1 MNIGKKD
8 IMALK
13 AKNKTMYCKAEII
26 NSDYKTITVLEGNI
40 TSGNYSINC
49 DSDIRRTCNITMSL
63 NNSSFKFSEDILFN
77 HYIRIY
83 IGYYS
88 LVSDEI
94 LYYSLGIY
102 SFDKKSLKYDI
113 SSNEI
118 TFSLLDLCSLMDSSH
133 YGTEYGAETPC
144 ILATDPTTGKRYT
157 DPDRIILKNIVTGL
171 IKDFGITN
179 YRIDDIGI
187 HDKTDTDEYK
197 WNELP
202 YDLEFSTNDGLLDK
216 LKQIKDLYGIYEF
229 FFDTD
234 GTFIFQEIPCTDD
247 DMVTLTNDIVSD
259 LVISEN
265 TDINIFDVKNVIE
278 VWGKSIDIDKD
289 GYYTDASYVAENSS
303 DGIYKVILNSYTENG
318 YSDGMKLALK
328 VNSGNSLSA
337 TYISINNL
345 PKRPVYDLTH
355 GTPISSGRF
364 NKDTTY
370 VFRYSAAKQGF
381 YYLSSFQVHAVAIM
395 TNGEIFKNYEN
406 ESECKAYYSSKYN
419 TDNIVFVIDKNNKYC
434 IENIGELIKSLK
446 DNTYAN
452 LETDSIAANYAQAKL
467 NQLCRRSTS
476 LSLEMIIVPWLDV
489 NQKIQYK
496 PSDSDEVK
504 TYITKSINGDL
515 LSGTMSVSLIDFYAT
530 LDTE

>member
-1 MNIGKKD
+1 MFVRGYQMSDCKEITELFYNTVHTINAKD
-8 IMALK
+8 YTKEQLDVWATGQ
-13 AKNKTMYCKAEII
+13 A
-26 NSDYKTITVLEGNI
+26 DLEKWNQ
-40 TSGNYSINC
+40 SLQEHYSIVAIDN
-49 DSDIRRTCNITMSL
+49 
-63 NNSSFKFSEDILFN
+63 K
-77 HYIRIY
+77 
-83 IGYYS
+83 
-88 LVSDEI
+88 
-94 LYYSLGIY
+94 
-102 SFDKKSLKYDI
+102 
-113 SSNEI
+113 
-118 TFSLLDLCSLMDSSH
+118 
-133 YGTEYGAETPC
+133 
-144 ILATDPTTGKRYT
+144 
-157 DPDRIILKNIVTGL
+157 IIVG
-171 IKDFGITN
+171 FG
-179 YRIDDIGI
+179 
-187 HDKTDTDEYK
+187 
-197 WNELP
+197 
-202 YDLEFSTNDGLLDK
+202 
-216 LKQIKDLYGIYEF
+216 
-229 FFDTD
+229 
-234 GTFIFQEIPCTDD
+234 
-247 DMVTLTNDIVSD
+247 
-259 LVISEN
+259 
-265 TDINIFDVKNVIE
+265 
-278 VWGKSIDIDKD
+278 DIDKD

-328 VNSGNSLSA
+328 VNAGNSLSA

-355 GTPISSGRF
+355 GTPISSGKF

-395 TNGEIFKNYEN
+395 TNGEIFKDYKN